1 MEQLKISKE
10 VNELME
16 HLSKRDMTISEKI
29 AVTRSVG
36 DMLQNIVTTEA
47 VMVSTLNFL
56 NREQ

>member
-29 AVTRSVG
+29 AVTRSAG
-36 DMLQNIVTTEA
+36 DMLQQIVTAEA
-47 VMVSTLNFL
+47 LMVNMANFL